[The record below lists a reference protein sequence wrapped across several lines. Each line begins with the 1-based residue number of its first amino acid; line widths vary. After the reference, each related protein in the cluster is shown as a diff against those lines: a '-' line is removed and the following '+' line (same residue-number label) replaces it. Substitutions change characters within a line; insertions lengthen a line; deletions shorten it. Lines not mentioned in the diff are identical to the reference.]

1 MLAVPLLMGV
11 AVSRPSVWQ
20 LVLAGVAAAGYLA
33 SASMGAWW
41 RARRDPYRT
50 SLLVYGGAFGLL
62 GLVLT
67 ITHPTLLAAL
77 VVMLPAGLLMRVGIR
92 RAGPRSLSV
101 SLAQAAMALVL
112 LPASAALG
120 GGAGTATVARA
131 ALVAGISLGGTVLVV
146 RSVIR
151 ERDNAVFAGVS
162 IAYHAVGL
170 LVTVVV
176 LSPAYALL
184 VMALGAR
191 AAALPLLQRRWAGTG
206 HPLAPIYVGM
216 VETIVAVTLVTVT
229 FLVPL

>member
-77 VVMLPAGLLMRVGIR
+77 VVMLPAGLLMRVR
-92 RAGPRSLSV
+92 RRVDRL
-101 SLAQAAMALVL
+101 
-112 LPASAALG
+112 
-120 GGAGTATVARA
+120 
-131 ALVAGISLGGTVLVV
+131 
-146 RSVIR
+146 
-151 ERDNAVFAGVS
+151 
-162 IAYHAVGL
+162 HAVGL

-176 LSPAYALL
+176 LSPS
-184 VMALGAR
+184 
-191 AAALPLLQRRWAGTG
+191 PL
-206 HPLAPIYVGM
+206 
-216 VETIVAVTLVTVT
+216 
-229 FLVPL
+229 